1 MYFPSSSEIKI
12 TASAE
17 LDGHL
22 NLYISVPGIDY
33 LNGRGLCGTFDNN
46 PNNDLTHRSGF
57 VDTMPADDVPEAF
70 TESWK
75 NNDST
80 SLFRI
85 VPPETGESYVPQ
97 YCKCNNDGSGTV
109 NCTYQGDIMG
119 HALTCPGC
127 QDTTIKS
134 VSLGGGRTSK
144 RRKRSV
150 SGKAYVDSDE
160 TDQVYDPND
169 YADFRPPTL
178 SWPTPTGI
186 NESQAE
192 NYCSTAL
199 RQSQLWSYCQDKT
212 HEIQGLIVNCKI
224 DILVAGNYTGT
235 EAIVE
240 AFLTI
245 CKVELAK
252 DPDNYVSTL
261 TGESVVK
268 PEISDD
274 VCNPVCYINGRCDRG
289 RCVCIRGFI
298 GDNCQIKDEQPKLLG
313 IRGSSFCDFHESPCK
328 QVFINAENI
337 QNTATMACKIQE
349 ILDDG
354 SVLERAS
361 MEEAVFLTLNKL
373 RCALPDAGIETD
385 VAAQETPDP
394 CLHGNYQSL
403 TDVHR
408 SVSYVTTSP
417 EPPLCDID
425 LVAGWYRF
433 VVDAESKMPET
444 CVDTLKCGTTVPIWL
459 NGTHPSVSDGI
470 QTRRACANLQTG
482 GTSNSPCCG
491 QAVNIGV
498 KNCGGFYVYY
508 LHPTPACPMA
518 YCAGKDA
525 PCPAGK
531 WSPTGFPPNCKV
543 STIFANPHLES
554 PSVVPLSLLLAD
566 AYPQLTDPP
575 RLRGPV
581 IERNTFYF
589 TCDLTFSGNDPDQA
603 FEFVWLFNGLEDPK
617 VPPEVVSDPGRSA
630 RLDGAQ
636 LTGLLN
642 KNVGC
647 KVRAYYKQNAIKKG
661 PWLTSARTY
670 WAGIQTNPSQISIR
684 TDEEKFD
691 VVIRSTLPVLCSS
704 TLTDDK
710 CCLWILLL
718 VNGSQWDQD
727 FLSTPTDCKYSL
739 CKSNWNSTSQEVSR
753 TVSVVASK
761 IQMQDGTKNLLVSF
775 TNIVVADLSPY
786 QRIFQGLKI
795 PSVQVNLQQ
804 RESKLC
810 HIVTDPHITGI
821 EDQRTFHLY
830 RAGDYT
836 AYINDKRHFELY
848 FPSSSEIQI
857 TASAIL
863 GGHLNL
869 YISIPGTDYLKGR
882 GLCGTFDNNT
892 NNDLTH
898 RSGFVDT
905 MPADH
910 VPVRFTESWKND
922 DSTSLF
928 RIVPPETKDSYVPK
942 YCTCNNDVLRTVN
955 CTYQG
960 DIKGRKLTCPH
971 CLDTTKK
978 SSFHRGRWWYLKRKR
993 SVSDETYVDS
1003 DEMDQEYDPND
1014 YADFQPPK
1022 LSWPTSTGI
1031 NESQAE
1037 NYCSTALRQSQ
1048 LWSHCQDR
1056 TQEIQGLIEN
1066 CKIDILVA
1074 DNYTGTEV
1082 IVDTFLTICKVELAK
1097 NPDNYVTTPSGESV
1111 VKPEISDDVCN
1122 PVCYING
1129 RCDRGRCVCNRG
1141 FIGDNCQIKDEPP
1154 KLLGIRG
1161 SELCDF
1167 NERPCQ
1173 QVFINAENIQ
1183 NTETM
1188 ACKIQEILD
1197 DKSVSER
1204 ASMEEAVFLT
1214 LNKLGCVLP
1223 DAGIKTAIMSV
1234 IVRRSEDNTQLRCEV
1249 NADASK
1255 PTASFR
1261 MAWGVDGDWLQES
1274 VMSSGHLEAVINVSD
1289 ISHVKQLGPVYGM
1302 AK

>member
-1 MYFPSSSEIKI
+1 MGCEHTTKWFLPSLLL
-12 TASAE
+12 ALAA
-17 LDGHL
+17 
-22 NLYISVPGIDY
+22 LY
-33 LNGRGLCGTFDNN
+33 N
-46 PNNDLTHRSGF
+46 
-57 VDTMPADDVPEAF
+57 
-70 TESWK
+70 
-75 NNDST
+75 
-80 SLFRI
+80 
-85 VPPETGESYVPQ
+85 
-97 YCKCNNDGSGTV
+97 
-109 NCTYQGDIMG
+109 
-119 HALTCPGC
+119 
-127 QDTTIKS
+127 
-134 VSLGGGRTSK
+134 
-144 RRKRSV
+144 
-150 SGKAYVDSDE
+150 
-160 TDQVYDPND
+160 
-169 YADFRPPTL
+169 
-178 SWPTPTGI
+178 
-186 NESQAE
+186 
-192 NYCSTAL
+192 
-199 RQSQLWSYCQDKT
+199 
-212 HEIQGLIVNCKI
+212 
-224 DILVAGNYTGT
+224 
-235 EAIVE
+235 
-240 AFLTI
+240 
-245 CKVELAK
+245 
-252 DPDNYVSTL
+252 
-261 TGESVVK
+261 
-268 PEISDD
+268 
-274 VCNPVCYINGRCDRG
+274 
-289 RCVCIRGFI
+289 
-298 GDNCQIKDEQPKLLG
+298 
-313 IRGSSFCDFHESPCK
+313 
-328 QVFINAENI
+328 
-337 QNTATMACKIQE
+337 
-349 ILDDG
+349 
-354 SVLERAS
+354 
-361 MEEAVFLTLNKL
+361 
-373 RCALPDAGIETD
+373 
-385 VAAQETPDP
+385 VAAQAMPDP
-394 CLHGNYQSL
+394 CLDGNYKNL

-408 SVSYVTTSP
+408 SVSYVTTYP

-444 CVDTLKCGTTVPIWL
+444 CVDTFKCGTTVPIWL

-531 WSPTGFPPNCKV
+531 WSPTGFPPNCK
-543 STIFANPHLES
+543 
-554 PSVVPLSLLLAD
+554 D

-836 AYINDKRHFELY
+836 AYINDKRHFEVQFRTWPCYKERPDRAVTCICGVAVREKDDLIRVNGCDHGFYGQSVGSPEITVPRRLREGTTILQSTDGSTITLY

-1223 DAGIKTAIMSV
+1223 DAGIKTETSIKRFYITATIDGDRYSNAVNMTVYDSSCQSCTQKGCWKLPDTCLISNLCFQDGELNPNNNSQVCNVSASTTEWSLVHTVLLEYPAIMSV

-1289 ISHVKQLGPVYGM
+1289 ISHVKQVTCRARSKFTDSNVFSPYTYSNPLSMIVSKSSTVSWSKIPSAFHLTLTFLTSLGLSGM
-1302 AK
+1302 LWSV